1 MKTKYSITAIAI
13 LILMSLSCTNSSSQ
27 APQKAK
33 EVQSA
38 IKDMMPGSIATSADG
53 GYYMKAKINGKQWT
67 ANAMM
72 PAEAAGRIVGYHNG
86 ESIGLPFDRRDMVV
100 GNKITFG
107 QNNATDLI
115 THDDVGMWGGRK
127 GEMEITKVDDKYAEG
142 IFFFTGS
149 TDMSN
154 KTMDVTEGFFRV
166 PITDQ

>member
-1 MKTKYSITAIAI
+1 MKTTLALTI
-13 LILMSLSCTNSSSQ
+13 LAAFTLMTMSCTNSSTQ

-33 EVQSA
+33 ELQSA
-38 IKDMMPGSIATSADG
+38 IKNMMPGSIASSADG
-53 GYYMKAKINGKQWT
+53 YSMKAKINGKQWT
-67 ANAMM
+67 ADVMM

-86 ESIGLPFDRRDMVV
+86 ESIGLPYDIRDMVV

-107 QNNATDLI
+107 PNNATDLI
-115 THDDVGMWGGRK
+115 THDDIGMWGGRK

-142 IFFFTGS
+142 TFFFTGS
-149 TDMSN
+149 TDTSS